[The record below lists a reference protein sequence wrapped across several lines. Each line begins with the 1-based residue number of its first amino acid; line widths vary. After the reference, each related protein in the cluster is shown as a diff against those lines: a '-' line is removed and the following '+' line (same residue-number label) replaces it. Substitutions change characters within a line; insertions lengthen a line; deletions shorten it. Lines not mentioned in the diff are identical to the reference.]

1 MLLFGCA
8 LGPRPDRDTAVER
21 EPWEKI
27 NKTVLEGKSC
37 PSNKYLLL
45 RIVIGIPA
53 RIILVFDGKMLEA
66 SL

>member
-27 NKTVLEGKSC
+27 NKTVLQRTLC
-37 PSNKYLLL
+37 PSSKYLLF
-45 RIVIGIPA
+45 RIVVGVPA
-53 RIILVFDGKMLEA
+53 GIILVFDRKMLEA